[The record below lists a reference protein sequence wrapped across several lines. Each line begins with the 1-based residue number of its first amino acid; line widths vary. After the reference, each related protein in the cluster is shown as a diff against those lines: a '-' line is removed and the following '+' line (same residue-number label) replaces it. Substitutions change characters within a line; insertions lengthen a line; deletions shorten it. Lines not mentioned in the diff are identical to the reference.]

1 MVRKKWELVVSYEA
15 TGSVNP
21 SFVGL
26 QASMYQIRNK
36 HPIFGV
42 MMKLRKP

>member
-1 MVRKKWELVVSYEA
+1 MVRKKWELVASYEV

-21 SFVGL
+21 SFVEL
-26 QASMYQIRNK
+26 QASMYQIRNN
-36 HPIFGV
+36 HPFFGV